1 MTQSFNNMLNLIGSL
16 PTNKSEREENAYVRS
31 VIHGL
36 VLAGGGVSAGI
47 GPVRPAA
54 DGGGWRRRSEK
65 DRIRQHR
72 HHQCAPDRAQG
83 TGGGSDPAR
92 RRQGLGV
99 RAARRPFFRERHNDI
114 GGASWRVVGCQY
126 G

>member
-1 MTQSFNNMLNLIGSL
+1 MRISDWSSDVCSSDLPAFAGMTQSFNNMLNLIGSP

-36 VLAGGGVSAGI
+36 VLAGGGVSAGL

-72 HHQCAPDRAQG
+72 QIGRAN
-83 TGGGSDPAR
+83 
-92 RRQGLGV
+92 V
-99 RAARRPFFRERHNDI
+99 
-114 GGASWRVVGCQY
+114 
-126 G
+126 

>member
-1 MTQSFNNMLNLIGSL
+1 MRISDWSSDVCSSDLPAFAGMTQSFNNMLNLIGSP

-83 TGGGSDPAR
+83 TGGGNA
-92 RRQGLGV
+92 
-99 RAARRPFFRERHNDI
+99 AARSRHEI
-114 GGASWRVVGCQY
+114 GRA
-126 G
+126 

>member
-1 MTQSFNNMLNLIGSL
+1 MTQSFNNMLNLIGSP

-54 DGGGWRRRSEK
+54 DGGGWRRGSEK

-72 HHQCAPDRAQG
+72 PHTRAPDRAPG
-83 TGGGSDPAR
+83 TGGGNA
-92 RRQGLGV
+92 
-99 RAARRPFFRERHNDI
+99 AARSRQRRGDREI
-114 GGASWRVVGCQY
+114 GDPRSSDRACQS